1 MSKKKQ
7 KKTSFKS
14 AILLLLLM
22 AILLITSTYA
32 WFTAN
37 QIVTISSLQVNVQ
50 AVNGLQISADGTNWK
65 STLSLD
71 DLTGANATYTTNTN
85 QLPEV
90 LEPVSTSGTVNGGV
104 MDMFYGQVTPGTED
118 QDGQFILSSIKQTDT
133 QGRNGYYIA
142 FDVFLRV
149 DDVTQLWI
157 TPESGV
163 TFGPDAEDKGLQNAA
178 RVAFVNEGTV
188 AADAGAT
195 TMQALKNGTASQI
208 WEPNY
213 DKHTP
218 LAIANALNNYG
229 QTITETNAQLTYY
242 GVKDE
247 FGAGD
252 GVTIQQTAGN
262 PNEAYF
268 EEVTPTYSTVS
279 GFAANEE
286 FIELQKGVTKLRIY
300 MWIEGQDVDC
310 ENGASG
316 TDVVFDLQF
325 TSDNA

>member
-37 QIVTISSLQVNVQ
+37 QTVTISSLQVNVQ

-65 STLSLD
+65 SVLTNE
-71 DLTGANATYTTNTN
+71 DLENATATYATNTN
-85 QLPEV
+85 QLPETMQ
-90 LEPVSTSGTVNGGV
+90 PVSTAGTVVDGKL
-104 MDMFYGQVTPGTED
+104 DMYYGQVIPGEED
-118 QDGQFILSSIKQTDT
+118 QDGQFILTSLKQTDT
-133 QGRNGYYIA
+133 QGQTGYYIA

-149 DDVTQLWI
+149 DDTTQLYI
-157 TPESGV
+157 TPRSGV
-163 TFGPDAEDKGLQNAA
+163 TFGDDAEDKGLQNSA
-178 RVAFVNEGTV
+178 RIAFIDEGTTTV
-188 AADAGAT
+188 DAGAT
-195 TMQALKNGTASQI
+195 AMQALNEGTEAQI

-213 DKHTP
+213 EVHTP

-229 QTITETNAQLTYY
+229 LTITENNAQLDYY
-242 GVKDE
+242 GIK
-247 FGAGD
+247 APISQGD
-252 GVTIQQTAGN
+252 NITIQQLTT
-262 PNEAYF
+262 PS
-268 EEVTPTYSTVS
+268 EEFFAQVEPTYSTTS
-279 GFAANEE
+279 TFNTNEQ
-286 FIELQKGVTKLRIY
+286 FISLDPGVTKLRIY

-316 TDVVFDLQF
+316 TDVKFDLQF
-325 TSDNA
+325 TSNNA

>member
-1 MSKKKQ
+1 MKKKQ

-37 QIVTISSLQVNVQ
+37 QTVTISSLQVNVQ

-65 STLSLD
+65 STLTND
-71 DLTGANATYTTNTN
+71 DLYNASATYTTNTN
-85 QLPEV
+85 QLPKEMQ
-90 LEPVSTSGTVNGGV
+90 PVSTAGNVTAGKL
-104 MDMFYGQVTPGTED
+104 DMYYGQVIPGEED
-118 QDGQFILSSIKQTDT
+118 QDGQFILTSLKQTDT
-133 QGRNGYYIA
+133 QGKTGYYIA

-149 DDVTQLWI
+149 DKTTQLYL
-157 TPESGV
+157 TPKSGV
-163 TFGPDAEDKGLQNAA
+163 TFGDEAEDKGLQNAA
-178 RVAFVNEGTV
+178 RIAFIDEGTV

-195 TMQALKNGTASQI
+195 AMQALNEGATAEI

-213 DKHTP
+213 DSHTP

-229 QTITETNAQLTYY
+229 LSISESNAQLDYY
-242 GVKDE
+242 GIK
-247 FGAGD
+247 APISQGD
-252 GVTIQQTAGN
+252 NITIQQLTT
-262 PNEAYF
+262 PS
-268 EEVTPTYSTVS
+268 EEFFAKVDPTYSTTS
-279 GFAANEE
+279 GFNSNEQ
-286 FIELQKGVTKLRIY
+286 FINLDEGVTKLRIY

-316 TDVVFDLQF
+316 TDVKFDLQF
-325 TSDNA
+325 TSNNA

>member
-1 MSKKKQ
+1 MNKKKQ

-37 QIVTISSLQVNVQ
+37 QTVTISSLQVNVQ

-65 STLSLD
+65 STLTND
-71 DLTGANATYTTNTN
+71 DLKNASTTYTTNTN
-85 QLPEV
+85 QLPKEMQ
-90 LEPVSTSGTVNGGV
+90 PVSTAGIVADGKL
-104 MDMFYGQVTPGTED
+104 DMYYGQVIPGEED
-118 QDGQFILSSIKQTDT
+118 QDGQFILTSIKQTDT
-133 QGRNGYYIA
+133 QGDTGYYIA

-149 DDVTQLWI
+149 DSTTQLYL
-157 TPESGV
+157 TPKSGV
-163 TFGPDAEDKGLQNAA
+163 TFGAEAQDKGLQNAA
-178 RVAFVNEGTV
+178 RIAFIDEGTV

-195 TMQALKNGTASQI
+195 AMQALNEGDTAEI

-213 DKHTP
+213 DSHTP

-229 QTITETNAQLTYY
+229 LSISESNAQLDYY
-242 GVKDE
+242 GIK
-247 FGAGD
+247 APISKGD
-252 GVTIQQTAGN
+252 NITIQQLTT
-262 PNEAYF
+262 PS
-268 EEVTPTYSTVS
+268 EEFFAKVDPKYSTTT
-279 GFAANEE
+279 GFNSNEQ
-286 FIELQKGVTKLRIY
+286 FINLDEGVTKLRIY

-316 TDVVFDLQF
+316 TDVKFDLQF
-325 TSDNA
+325 TSNNA